1 MLNKFLLYD
10 LQTFINFL
18 YQNNNYKSDVI
29 KNQMENNQL

>member
-29 KNQMENNQL
+29 SDKESNGK